1 MSSSVFASSSQKLRF
16 CIKSLSLLLI
26 CVLTGGFQ
34 SAPGQNPEA
43 PFSIELVVPIST
55 PNGHR
60 EISIEQYYNL
70 HVLVKNISPHPQR
83 LWKDWN
89 TWGYFNLRLEWQAA
103 GKTFPIVR
111 KAPKVWNGDFPDY
124 WVLEPGETV
133 VLFIDMR
140 SGDWEGFPDLYGERI
155 PAKIKAIYENKRDVL
170 ADEFNLWYG
179 KLETPLIDV
188 IFK

>member
-1 MSSSVFASSSQKLRF
+1 
-16 CIKSLSLLLI
+16 
-26 CVLTGGFQ
+26 
-34 SAPGQNPEA
+34 
-43 PFSIELVVPIST
+43 
-55 PNGHR
+55 
-60 EISIEQYYNL
+60 
-70 HVLVKNISPHPQR
+70 
-83 LWKDWN
+83 
-89 TWGYFNLRLEWQAA
+89 
-103 GKTFPIVR
+103 
-111 KAPKVWNGDFPDY
+111 
-124 WVLEPGETV
+124 LEPGETA

>member
-1 MSSSVFASSSQKLRF
+1 MYTVLNQSVKYRFRLLSSGFF
-16 CIKSLSLLLI
+16 LI
-26 CVLTGGFQ
+26 LTGLIFGGGTPKTGI
-34 SAPGQNPEA
+34 AP
-43 PFSIELVVPIST
+43 PFSIELSIPIST

-60 EISIEQYYNL
+60 EISIERYFNL
-70 HVLVKNISPHPQR
+70 HVLIKNITPHPQK

-103 GKTFPIVR
+103 NKSFPITR

-124 WVLEPGETV
+124 WVLNPGETV
-133 VLFIDMR
+133 VLVVDMR

-170 ADEFNLWYG
+170 ADEFSIWYG
-179 KLETPLIDV
+179 RMETDPIDIV
-188 IFK
+188 FR